1 MIYLKFIVR
10 PYHII
15 SLGGYIVEWDFPYR
29 NIIVVNKTSEPIKI
43 EIPVFDES
51 WIEEHRKLD
60 LDIIPVREE
69 DNFLMMYKKAHA
81 ELDEIK
87 SKLWPFFNF

>member
-60 LDIIPVREE
+60 LDIIPVRAE

-87 SKLWPFFNF
+87 SKL

>member
-1 MIYLKFIVR
+1 MR
-10 PYHII
+10 PYHMV

-87 SKLWPFFNF
+87 SKL

>member
-1 MIYLKFIVR
+1 MKFIVR

-87 SKLWPFFNF
+87 SKL

>member
-1 MIYLKFIVR
+1 LKFIVR

-87 SKLWPFFNF
+87 SKL